1 MMQECLVLHI
11 WLPMLKT
18 LISEFSENTYLI
30 TERKETIIID
40 PGVKFDIINAYIKE
54 NEFSV
59 KAILLTHGHV
69 DHIFTLNECVNEF
82 DCPVYIHENERD
94 FLFDPNLNLSATT
107 YKKIVLQNK
116 NKVVTYKD
124 KDIIKMPY
132 NDLKVMFT
140 PGHTRGSSCFYYKHF
155 LFSGDTIFSDG
166 VGRTDLP
173 TGSQKKLMDSINTL
187 LNKSRDNTVIYPG
200 HGTFTT
206 VATQK
211 NSCYLYRR

>member
-1 MMQECLVLHI
+1 
-11 WLPMLKT
+11 MLKT
-18 LISEFSENTYLI
+18 FISEFSENTYLI

-40 PGVKFDIINAYIKE
+40 PGVKFEELNAYIKE
-54 NEFSV
+54 NEFIV

-69 DHIFTLNECVNEF
+69 DHIFTLNECVEEF

-94 FLFDPNLNLSATT
+94 FLFDPNLNLSSTT
-107 YKKIVLQNK
+107 YKRIVLK
-116 NKVVTYKD
+116 NKDKVITYKD
-124 KDIIKMPY
+124 KDIINMPY
-132 NDLKVMFT
+132 NNIKVIYT
-140 PGHTRGSSCFYYKHF
+140 PGHTRGSSCFHYKHF

-173 TGSQKKLMDSINTL
+173 TGSQNKLTVSIRKILDSL
-187 LNKSRDNTVIYPG
+187 RDNTVIYPG

-206 VATQK
+206 VTTQK

>member
-1 MMQECLVLHI
+1 
-11 WLPMLKT
+11 MLKT
-18 LISEFSENTYLI
+18 FISDFTENTYLI
-30 TERKETIIID
+30 TEQKETIIID
-40 PGVKFDIINAYIKE
+40 PGVKFKELSDYVAE
-54 NEFSV
+54 NELHV

-69 DHIFTLNECVNEF
+69 DHIFTLNECVDAF

-94 FLFDPNLNLSATT
+94 FLFDPNLNLSSTT

-116 NKVVTYKD
+116 SKVLTYTD
-124 KDIIKMPY
+124 KDIIEMPY
-132 NDLKVMFT
+132 NNLKVLYT
-140 PGHTRGSSCFYYKHF
+140 PGHTRGSSCFQYKHF

-173 TGSQKKLMDSINTL
+173 TGSQKKLTDSINML
-187 LNKSRDNTVIYPG
+187 LNKLRDNIVIYPG

-211 NSCYLYRR
+211 DSCYLYRK

>member
-1 MMQECLVLHI
+1 
-11 WLPMLKT
+11 MLKT
-18 LISEFSENTYLI
+18 FISDFTENTYLI
-30 TERKETIIID
+30 SEKKETIIID
-40 PGVKFDIINAYIKE
+40 PGVKFNELSDYVSE
-54 NEFSV
+54 NDLHV

-69 DHIFTLNECVNEF
+69 DHIFTLNECVDAF

-94 FLFDPNLNLSATT
+94 FLFDPNLNLSSTI

-116 NKVVTYKD
+116 SKVVTYKD
-124 KDIIKMPY
+124 KDMIELPY
-132 NDLKVMFT
+132 NNLKVIYT
-140 PGHTRGSSCFYYKHF
+140 PGHTRGSSCFLYKHF

-173 TGSQKKLMDSINTL
+173 TGSQKKLTDSINMI
-187 LNKSRDNTVIYPG
+187 LNKLKDNTVIYPG

-211 NSCYLYRR
+211 DSCYLYRK